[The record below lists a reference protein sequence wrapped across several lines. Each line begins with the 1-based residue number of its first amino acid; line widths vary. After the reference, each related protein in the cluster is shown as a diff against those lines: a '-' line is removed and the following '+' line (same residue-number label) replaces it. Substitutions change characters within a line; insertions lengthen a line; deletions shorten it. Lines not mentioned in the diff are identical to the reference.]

1 MDLRRTDRRP
11 DTKLPGVP
19 QQEVKQESN
28 EDFSEEENF
37 KVWLDAA
44 ETVNTYYD
52 ELVGRWE
59 DEIDTLLV
67 YVRLLPIRESY
78 FTRRGD
84 Q

>member
-19 QQEVKQESN
+19 QQEVKQELN
-28 EDFSEEENF
+28 EELSEEEKS
-37 KVWLDAA
+37 KVWSDAA

-59 DEIDTLLV
+59 DEIYTLLV

-78 FTRRGD
+78 FTRRGY
-84 Q
+84 

>member
-11 DTKLPGVP
+11 GTKLPGTVP

-28 EDFSEEENF
+28 ENFSEEEKV
-37 KVWLDAA
+37 KVWSDAA

-67 YVRLLPIRESY
+67 YVCLLPIRESY
-78 FTRRGD
+78 FTRRGS
-84 Q
+84 

>member
-1 MDLRRTDRRP
+1 M
-11 DTKLPGVP
+11 
-19 QQEVKQESN
+19 KQEFN
-28 EDFSEEENF
+28 EEFSEEENL

-59 DEIDTLLV
+59 DEIATLLV

-84 Q
+84 Y